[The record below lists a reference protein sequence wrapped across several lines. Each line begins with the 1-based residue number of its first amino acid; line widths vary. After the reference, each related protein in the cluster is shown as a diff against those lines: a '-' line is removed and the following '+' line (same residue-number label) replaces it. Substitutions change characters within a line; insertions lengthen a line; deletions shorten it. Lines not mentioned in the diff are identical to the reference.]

1 MDAVFG
7 WVSTY
12 GYGALFGILIFGI
25 VGLPIPDETLL
36 VFCGYLISK
45 GKLSAPGTALAAVG
59 GSWCGIS
66 VSYMIGRTLGLGAV
80 HRFGRYLHVDD
91 RRLDRVHDW
100 FARRGHWALFF
111 GYYIAGVR
119 HLTAIVA
126 GASRLEF
133 RSFVLFA
140 WSGAVCWAAVFL
152 TLGYV
157 IGEEWRR
164 AAELVHAYLLY
175 ASVALIVLAGL
186 YFAGRWAW
194 RKRDSI

>member
-1 MDAVFG
+1 V
-7 WVSTY
+7 
-12 GYGALFGILIFGI
+12 
-25 VGLPIPDETLL
+25 
-36 VFCGYLISK
+36 
-45 GKLSAPGTALAAVG
+45 LAAVG

-66 VSYMIGRTLGLGAV
+66 VSYAIGRTLGLGAV

-133 RSFVLFA
+133 PSFVLFA

-152 TLGYV
+152 TLGYM

-186 YFAGRWAW
+186 FFAGRWAW
-194 RKRDSI
+194 RNRDSI